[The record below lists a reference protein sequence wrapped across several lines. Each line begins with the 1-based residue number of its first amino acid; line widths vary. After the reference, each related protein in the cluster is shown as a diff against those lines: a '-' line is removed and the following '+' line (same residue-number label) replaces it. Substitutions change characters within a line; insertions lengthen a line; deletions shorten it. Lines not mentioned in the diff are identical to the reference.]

1 VTHTHALAILR
12 PAIAIFAVA
21 GFGLGVAYFA
31 LLRHGVHL
39 ALARHACS
47 PYVLGALAR
56 MAVAALFFAFAARS
70 GLPALIAGFGGF
82 LLARQIAVR
91 AARRPA

>member
-1 VTHTHALAILR
+1 VTDPHALAIFR
-12 PAIAIFAVA
+12 PAVAICAVA
-21 GFGLGVAYFA
+21 GCGLGVAYFA
-31 LLRHGVHL
+31 SLRHGVHL

-47 PYVLGALAR
+47 PYVPWALAR
-56 MAVAALFFAFAARS
+56 MAVAALFFVLAARS

-82 LLARQIAVR
+82 LLARQVAVR